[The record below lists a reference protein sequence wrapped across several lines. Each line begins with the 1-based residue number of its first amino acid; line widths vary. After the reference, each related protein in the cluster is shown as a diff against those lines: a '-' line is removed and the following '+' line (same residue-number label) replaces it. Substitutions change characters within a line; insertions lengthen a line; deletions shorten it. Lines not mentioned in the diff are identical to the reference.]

1 MTARFREWRF
11 LALLLAAL
19 CAAIACFLPA
29 TEVETRT
36 YNWFVMVDI
45 TRSMN
50 ARDYAARDRA
60 VSRLEQVRQS
70 LQHALKTLPCGSRM
84 GLGVF
89 AERSTAPLFFPVE
102 VCANYA
108 LIATAIARLD
118 WRMAWVAD
126 SNIAR
131 ALESALDLMA
141 DPDLRETYL
150 AFITDGHEA
159 PPVNPDYEP
168 DFSQYRVDGV
178 VPGMVRMAAEQ
189 RAAREAA
196 VEFGAIPDRPPGLL
210 IGAGG
215 DVPVQIP
222 KFDEDGNQIGYYVA
236 ADVPHAARFGLPKD
250 PSKIPGYIPR
260 NAEWGP
266 TAPVGTEHLSS
277 LKEDYLLEL
286 AKKTNLRY
294 ARMDADSALAEALA
308 DPRFAMIDTVR
319 KRRATLPALLA
330 LFLIVIVYLSNTRG
344 ARNLSV
350 TKIKTA

>member
-11 LALLLAAL
+11 LALLLATL

-50 ARDYAARDRA
+50 TRDYAARDRA
-60 VSRLEQVRQS
+60 VSRLEQVKQS

-89 AERSTAPLFFPVE
+89 AERSTAALFFPVE

-141 DPDLRETYL
+141 DPDLPETYL

-196 VEFGAIPDRPPGLL
+196 VEFGAIPDRSPGLL

-277 LKEDYLLEL
+277 LKQDYLLEL
-286 AKKTNLRY
+286 AKKTGLRY
-294 ARMDADSALAEALA
+294 ARMDADNALAEALA
-308 DPRFAMIDTVR
+308 DPRFAMIDAVQ
-319 KRRATLPALLA
+319 KRRTTLPALLA
-330 LFLIVIVYLSNTRG
+330 LFLIAIVYLSNTRG

-350 TKIKTA
+350 AKMKTA